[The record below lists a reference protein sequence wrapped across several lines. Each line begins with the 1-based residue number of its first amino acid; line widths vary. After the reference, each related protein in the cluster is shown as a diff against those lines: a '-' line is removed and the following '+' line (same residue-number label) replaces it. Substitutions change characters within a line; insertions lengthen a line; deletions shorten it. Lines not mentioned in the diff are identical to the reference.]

1 MAIVRALFVYPVK
14 SCGAIALDRARLEA
28 KGLQW
33 DRHWM
38 VVDASGRFVSQ
49 REIAAMARI
58 VPAFVEHGVRLTMTG
73 ADMPVV
79 DMPVVDMPVD
89 KPLFLPFAPRGN
101 EARVRATVW
110 KDTFEALD
118 EGDEA
123 AQWFS
128 QALGV
133 PLRLVRFAQDVTR
146 LASKQWTNDEDVP
159 TQFADGFPLLVT
171 SEASLAELN
180 ARLAAK
186 GAPPVPMSRFR
197 PNIVVDGGD
206 AFDEDFIDTLSIA
219 SEEGKEGESGTRE
232 VVLRFTKPCARC
244 PITTIDQRTGE
255 RDGEWPAEPLDTLAA
270 FRADPRV
277 DGGLTFGQNAMVVA
291 GAGEC
296 LAVGAQAQW
305 EYRFEE

>member
-28 KGLQW
+28 KGLPW

-49 REIAAMARI
+49 REITVMARI
-58 VPAFVEHGVRLTMTG
+58 VPAFVEEGVRLTMAG
-73 ADMPVV
+73 ADA
-79 DMPVVDMPVD
+79 PVD
-89 KPLFLPFAPRGN
+89 SPLFLPFAPRGN

-110 KDTFEALD
+110 DDTFEALD

-123 AQWFS
+123 ARWFS
-128 QALGV
+128 QALGAPV
-133 PLRLVRFAQDVTR
+133 RLVRFAQDVTR
-146 LASKQWTNDEDVP
+146 LASKKWTNDEDVP
-159 TQFADGFPLLVT
+159 AQFADGFPLLVT
-171 SEASLAELN
+171 SESSLAELN

-219 SEEGKEGESGTRE
+219 AEEGKKGARE
-232 VVLRFTKPCARC
+232 MVLRFTKPCARC

>member
-1 MAIVRALFVYPVK
+1 MAVIRALFVYPVK
-14 SCGAIALDRARLEA
+14 SCGAIALDRAQLEA
-28 KGLQW
+28 KGLLW

-38 VVDASGRFVSQ
+38 VVDENGRFVSQ

-58 VPAFVEHGVRLTMTG
+58 VPAFVEGGVRLMMTDLD
-73 ADMPVV
+73 A
-79 DMPVVDMPVD
+79 
-89 KPLFLPFAPRGN
+89 PLDLSFTPRGN
-101 EARVRATVW
+101 EARMQVTVW
-110 KDTFEALD
+110 KDAFEALD

-123 AQWFS
+123 ARWFS

-133 PLRLVRFAQDVTR
+133 AVRLVRFAPDVTR
-146 LASKQWTNDEDVP
+146 HASNQWTNDEDVP
-159 TQFADGFPLLVT
+159 TQFADGFPLLVA
-171 SEASLAELN
+171 SEASLADLN

-186 GAPPVPMSRFR
+186 GAAPVPMSRFR
-197 PNIVVDGGD
+197 PNIVVDGVD
-206 AFDEDFIDTLSIA
+206 AFDEDFIDTLSID
-219 SEEGKEGESGTRE
+219 GGGI
-232 VVLRFTKPCARC
+232 VLRFAKPCARC

-255 RDGEWPAEPLDTLAA
+255 RDVQWPAEPLDTLAA

-291 GAGEC
+291 GAGER

>member
-1 MAIVRALFVYPVK
+1 MAVIRALFVYPVK
-14 SCGAIALDRARLEA
+14 SCGAIALDRAQLEA
-28 KGLQW
+28 KGLLW

-38 VVDASGRFVSQ
+38 VVDENGRFVSQ

-58 VPAFVEHGVRLTMTG
+58 VPAFVEGGVRLMMTDLD
-73 ADMPVV
+73 A
-79 DMPVVDMPVD
+79 
-89 KPLFLPFAPRGN
+89 PLDLSFTPRGN
-101 EARVRATVW
+101 EARMQVTVW
-110 KDTFEALD
+110 KDAFEALD

-123 AQWFS
+123 ARWFS

-133 PLRLVRFAQDVTR
+133 AVRLVRFAPDVTR
-146 LASKQWTNDEDVP
+146 HASKQWTNDEDVP
-159 TQFADGFPLLVT
+159 TQFADGFPLLVA
-171 SEASLAELN
+171 SEASLADLN

-186 GAPPVPMSRFR
+186 GAAPVPMSRFR
-197 PNIVVDGGD
+197 PNIVVDGVD
-206 AFDEDFIDTLSIA
+206 AFDEDFIDTLSID
-219 SEEGKEGESGTRE
+219 GGGI
-232 VVLRFTKPCARC
+232 VLRFAKPCARC

-255 RDGEWPAEPLDTLAA
+255 RDVQWPAEPLDTLAA

-291 GAGEC
+291 GAGER

>member
-1 MAIVRALFVYPVK
+1 MAVIRALFVYPVK

-73 ADMPVV
+73 ADAPVQA
-79 DMPVVDMPVD
+79 
-89 KPLFLPFAPRGN
+89 PLFLPFAPRGN

-133 PLRLVRFAQDVTR
+133 PLRLVRFAPDVTR
-146 LASKQWTNDEDVP
+146 LASRQWTHGEDVA

-180 ARLAAK
+180 TRLAAK

-197 PNIVVDGGD
+197 PNIVVDASD

-219 SEEGKEGESGTRE
+219 GVEGVEDESGTQD

-255 RDGEWPAEPLDTLAA
+255 RDDEWPAEPLDTLAV

-291 GAGEC
+291 GAGGR
-296 LAVGAQAQW
+296 LAVGAQVQW

>member
-28 KGLQW
+28 KGLPW

-58 VPAFVEHGVRLTMTG
+58 VPAFVAEGVRLTMAG
-73 ADMPVV
+73 ADA
-79 DMPVVDMPVD
+79 PVD
-89 KPLFLPFAPRGN
+89 SPVDTPLVLPFAPRGN
-101 EARVRATVW
+101 EVRVRATVW
-110 KDTFEALD
+110 DDTFEALD

-123 AQWFS
+123 ARWFS

-133 PLRLVRFAQDVTR
+133 PVRLVRFAQDVTR
-146 LASKQWTNDEDVP
+146 LASKKWTNDEDVP

-171 SEASLAELN
+171 SESSLAELN

-206 AFDEDFIDTLSIA
+206 AFDEDFIDTLSITGA
-219 SEEGKEGESGTRE
+219 EDEAGTRE

-244 PITTIDQRTGE
+244 PITTIDQHTGE
-255 RDGEWPAEPLDTLAA
+255 RDGQWPAEPLDTLAA

-291 GAGEC
+291 GAGDH
-296 LAVGAQAQW
+296 LAVGAQVQW

>member
-1 MAIVRALFVYPVK
+1 MTVIRALFVYPVK
-14 SCGAIALDRARLEA
+14 SCGAIALDRAQLEA
-28 KGLQW
+28 QGLQW

-49 REIAAMARI
+49 REIGAMARI
-58 VPAFVEHGVRLTMTG
+58 VPAFVEGGVRLTMTG
-73 ADMPVV
+73 MDA
-79 DMPVVDMPVD
+79 
-89 KPLFLPFAPRGN
+89 PLFLPFTPRGN
-101 EARVRATVW
+101 EARMQATVW

-128 QALGV
+128 RALGV
-133 PLRLVRFAQDVTR
+133 PVRLVRFAQDVTR
-146 LASKQWTNDEDVP
+146 LASKKWTNDEDAP

-171 SEASLAELN
+171 SEASLADLN

-197 PNIVVDGGD
+197 PNIVVDGGE
-206 AFDEDFIDTLSIA
+206 AFDEDFIDTLSI
-219 SEEGKEGESGTRE
+219 SSTKEGEAGAHE
-232 VVLRFTKPCARC
+232 VVLRFVKPCARC
-244 PITTIDQRTGE
+244 PITTIDQLTGE
-255 RDGEWPAEPLDTLAA
+255 REAGWPAEPLDTLAV

-291 GAGEC
+291 GAGER

-305 EYRFEE
+305 EYRFED

>member
-1 MAIVRALFVYPVK
+1 MAVIRALFVYPVK
-14 SCGAIALDRARLEA
+14 SCGAIALDRAQLDA
-28 KGLQW
+28 KGLPW

-38 VVDASGRFVSQ
+38 VVDESGRFVSQ

-73 ADMPVV
+73 ADA
-79 DMPVVDMPVD
+79 
-89 KPLFLPFAPRGN
+89 PLDLSFTPRGN
-101 EARVRATVW
+101 EARVQVTVW

-133 PLRLVRFAQDVTR
+133 AVRLVRFAPDVTR
-146 LASKQWTNDEDVP
+146 LASKTWTNDEDVP

-171 SEASLAELN
+171 SEASLADLN

-186 GAPPVPMSRFR
+186 GASPVPMSRFR
-197 PNIVVDGGD
+197 PNIVVDGSD
-206 AFDEDFIDTLSIA
+206 AFDEDFIDTLSIDG
-219 SEEGKEGESGTRE
+219 SDI
-232 VVLRFTKPCARC
+232 VLRFAKPCARC

-255 RDGEWPAEPLDTLAA
+255 RDAQWPAEPLDTLAV

-291 GAGEC
+291 GAGER

>member
-1 MAIVRALFVYPVK
+1 MAMVRALFVYPVK
-14 SCGAIALDRARLEA
+14 SCGAIALDCAQLEA

-49 REIAAMARI
+49 REIAAMARV
-58 VPAFVEHGVRLTMTG
+58 VPAFVEGGVRLTMTG
-73 ADMPVV
+73 ADAPAGTS
-79 DMPVVDMPVD
+79 
-89 KPLFLPFAPRGN
+89 LFLPFEPRGN
-101 EARVRATVW
+101 EARVQATVW

-128 QALGV
+128 RALGAPV
-133 PLRLVRFAQDVTR
+133 RLVRFAPDVTR
-146 LASKQWTNDEDVP
+146 LASKQWTNNEDVP

-171 SEASLAELN
+171 SESSLAELN

-197 PNIVVDGGD
+197 PNIVVDGGE
-206 AFDEDFIDTLSIA
+206 AFDEDFIDTLSITSEA
-219 SEEGKEGESGTRE
+219 SE

-244 PITTIDQRTGE
+244 PITTIDQHTGE
-255 RDGEWPAEPLDTLAA
+255 RDGEWPAEPLDTLAT

-291 GAGEC
+291 GAGGR
-296 LAVGAQAQW
+296 LAVGAQAEW
-305 EYRFEE
+305 EYRFEA

>member
-1 MAIVRALFVYPVK
+1 MAVIRALFVYPVK
-14 SCGAIALDRARLEA
+14 SCGAIALNHAQLDA
-28 KGLQW
+28 KGLPW

-38 VVDASGRFVSQ
+38 VVDENGRFVSQ

-58 VPAFVEHGVRLTMTG
+58 VPAFVEGGVRLTMT
-73 ADMPVV
+73 DL
-79 DMPVVDMPVD
+79 DT
-89 KPLFLPFAPRGN
+89 PLDLPFTPHGN
-101 EARVRATVW
+101 EAHVQVTVW

-133 PLRLVRFAQDVTR
+133 AVRLVRFAPDVTR

-171 SEASLAELN
+171 SEASLADLN

-186 GAPPVPMSRFR
+186 GATPVPMSRFR
-197 PNIVVDGGD
+197 PNIVVDDVD
-206 AFDEDFIDTLSIA
+206 AFDEDFIDTLSI
-219 SEEGKEGESGTRE
+219 EGGGI
-232 VVLRFTKPCARC
+232 VLRFAKPCARC

-277 DGGLTFGQNAMVVA
+277 DGGLTFGQNAMVIA
-291 GAGEC
+291 GAGERV
-296 LAVGAQAQW
+296 AVGARAQW